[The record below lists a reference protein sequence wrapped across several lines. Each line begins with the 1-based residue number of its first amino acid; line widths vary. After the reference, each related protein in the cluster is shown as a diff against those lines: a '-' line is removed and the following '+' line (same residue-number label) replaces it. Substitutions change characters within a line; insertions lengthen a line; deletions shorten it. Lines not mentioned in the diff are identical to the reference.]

1 VIEENNGASNQVSSQ
16 TGSQI
21 DNQYLA
27 LRLRHA
33 RLTAGYTLKKL
44 AEEANC
50 SESLISKIER
60 ASAMPSLA
68 TLHRLARALNTNI
81 AHLMAEEDPHTGPV
95 LKGHARTSISSGGI
109 TLERLTQP
117 NRSNLLQGHLHIVEA
132 GTASDGEIEHLGE
145 EIGYV
150 LEGEMELSVDGE
162 KHQLGAGDSFHFSS
176 RLKHGY
182 RNTGAVP
189 LKIVWINTPAT
200 F

>member
-1 VIEENNGASNQVSSQ
+1 MLDEK
-16 TGSQI
+16 TGV

-27 LRLRHA
+27 LRLRHS

-60 ASAMPSLA
+60 ATAMPSLA
-68 TLHRLARALNTNI
+68 TLHRIAVALNTNI
-81 AHLMAEEDPHTGPV
+81 AHLMEEEDPHTGPV
-95 LKGHARTSISSGGI
+95 LRANTRTSITSDGI
-109 TLERLTQP
+109 KLERLTLP
-117 NRSNLLQGHLHIVEA
+117 NRSNLLQGHLHILDA
-132 GTASDGEIEHLGE
+132 GSQSDGEIEHLGE

-150 LEGEMELSVDGE
+150 LEGEMELSVDGH
-162 KHQLGAGDSFHFSS
+162 KHQLSAGDSFHFSS
-176 RLKHGY
+176 RLKHSY
-182 RNTGAVP
+182 RNTGATT